1 MAKSEGQIQFEKK
14 LKEQKDIAF
23 ENKLLAYLMPGVGL
37 IAFAVSLTGFI
48 YVAPSGNIPIMMFLV
63 ILFVLGIGGMVY
75 GVIQLIKK
83 IRKSHVKEDKEP
95 DEQ

>member
-37 IAFAVSLTGFI
+37 IAFAVGLTGFI
-48 YVAPSGNIPIMMFLV
+48 LVAPSGNIPIMMFLV